1 MPTFT
6 TPAPI
11 TAVLAVPAGNVRLTA
26 ADRADTAVEIAPAD
40 PARSRDVKAAE
51 QTTVDCTDGVLR
63 VQGPAKNQYF
73 GPTGAVE
80 VTVQLPAGSRVEVTA
95 ASVELRAVGRFG
107 NVTVAS
113 EHGAIDLDEAASAR
127 LTTVAGDV
135 TVRRVTGPAE
145 IRTSK
150 GDIRITE
157 AVRGCVTLRT
167 DAGDISV
174 GAAAGV
180 SASLDAGTSH
190 GRIRN
195 SLKSAEGGADQLV
208 IHATTSDGDITA
220 HSH

>member
-6 TPAPI
+6 TPVSI
-11 TAVLAVPAGNVRLTA
+11 TAVLAVPAGNVRFTA
-26 ADRADTAVEIAPAD
+26 TDRADTAVEITPAD
-40 PARSRDVKAAE
+40 PTKSRDSKAAE

-63 VQGPAKNQYF
+63 IQGPARNQYF
-73 GPTGAVE
+73 GPTGAIE
-80 VTVQLPAGSRVEVTA
+80 ASVQLPAGSHVEVKA

-107 NVTVAS
+107 NVTVAG
-113 EHGAIDLDEAASAR
+113 EHGSIDLDEAASVR

-135 TVRRVTGPAE
+135 AVGRVTGPAE

-150 GDIRITE
+150 GDISITE
-157 AVRGCVTLRT
+157 AVRGSVTLRT
-167 DAGDISV
+167 DAGNISV

-220 HSH
+220 HSL

>member
-1 MPTFT
+1 MTTFT

-11 TAVLAVPAGNVRLTA
+11 TAVVAVPAGNVRFIA
-26 ADRADTAVEIAPAD
+26 ADRADTVVEIAPAD
-40 PARSRDVKAAE
+40 PTKNRDIKAAE

-63 VQGPAKNQYF
+63 IQGPARNQYF

-80 VTVQLPAGSRVEVTA
+80 ATIQLPAGSHVEVKTA
-95 ASVELRAVGRFG
+95 SIELRAVGRFG

-113 EHGAIDLDEAASAR
+113 EHGSINLEEAAGAR
-127 LTTVAGDV
+127 LTTVAGGV
-135 TVRRVTGPAE
+135 AVGRVTGPAE

-157 AVRGCVTLRT
+157 AVRGSVTLRT

-195 SLKSAEGGADQLV
+195 SLKSAENGADQLV
-208 IHATTSDGDITA
+208 IHATTSAGDITA
-220 HSH
+220 HSL

>member
-11 TAVLAVPAGNVRLTA
+11 TAVLAVPAGTVRLTA

-40 PARSRDVKAAE
+40 PTRNRDAKAAE

-63 VQGPAKNQYF
+63 IQGPARNQYF

-80 VTVQLPAGSRVEVTA
+80 VTVHLPAGSRVELTA

-113 EHGAIDLDEAASAR
+113 EHGAIDLDEAASAH
-127 LTTVAGDV
+127 LTTTAGDV
-135 TVRRVTGPAE
+135 TVGRVTGPAE

-157 AVRGCVTLRT
+157 AVRGSVTLRT

-195 SLKSAEGGADQLV
+195 SLKSADGSVDQLV